1 MKQEK
6 FDYCDPWD
14 RGTYQTGSTNP
25 PKSHNGL
32 TAVLLIAVIF
42 LAGIVSILG
51 IMNIRL
57 FTALNAQNEGT
68 VPLSLY
74 ADTDAD
80 ESSTIIASG
89 AAVGITG
96 EPVTGL
102 YQHYY
107 HLPAGMF
114 ITGVAA
120 DSDAAVQGVENGD
133 ILVSLDGKTVTTNE
147 ELTALL
153 DTYSVGDT
161 LQAVLYRDHSQFTVT
176 LTVEEA
182 IG

>member
-1 MKQEK
+1 MKREK

-14 RGTYQTGSTNP
+14 QGTYQTGSTNP

-32 TAVLLIAVIF
+32 IAVLLIAVIF

-57 FTALNAQNEGT
+57 FTALNAKNEGT
-68 VPLSLY
+68 IPLALFS
-74 ADTDAD
+74 DTNTDDPNAI
-80 ESSTIIASG
+80 TTFGTAL
-89 AAVGITG
+89 GITG
-96 EPVTGL
+96 EPVTEL

-107 HLPAGMF
+107 HLPAGLF
-114 ITGVAA
+114 ITGVSTG
-120 DSDAAVQGVENGD
+120 SDAAVQGVEIGD
-133 ILVSLDGKTVTTNE
+133 ILMSLDGKIITTNE

-153 DTYSVGDT
+153 DTYAPGDT
-161 LQAVLYRDHSQFTVT
+161 LEAILYRDQSQFTVT
-176 LTVEEA
+176 LTVADA